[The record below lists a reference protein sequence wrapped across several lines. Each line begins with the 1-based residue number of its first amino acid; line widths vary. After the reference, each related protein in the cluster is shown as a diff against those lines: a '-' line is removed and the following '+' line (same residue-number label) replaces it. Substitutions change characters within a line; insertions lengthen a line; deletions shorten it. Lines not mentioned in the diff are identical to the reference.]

1 MGLLVDVGHIN
12 TTVTQ
17 GLNDCES
24 AGAFLAGLQVPIWD
38 THIHNNDGQTDG
50 HMTVRDPAG
59 TLDMKEVVEGFR
71 ALSYEGPLN
80 MECIRR
86 VRKLSMREMEEA
98 IVADRGYLEGLVAGT
113 DATKH

>member
-1 MGLLVDVGHIN
+1 
-12 TTVTQ
+12 
-17 GLNDCES
+17 
-24 AGAFLAGLQVPIWD
+24 
-38 THIHNNDGQTDG
+38 
-50 HMTVRDPAG
+50 MTVRDPAG

-86 VRKLSMREMEEA
+86 VRKLSMREMEEP
-98 IVADRGYLEGLVAGT
+98 IVADRGYLEGMVAVA

>member
-1 MGLLVDVGHIN
+1 MTLCLWRRRGTSCG
-12 TTVTQ
+12 
-17 GLNDCES
+17 
-24 AGAFLAGLQVPIWD
+24 
-38 THIHNNDGQTDG
+38 GQTDG

-71 ALSYEGPLN
+71 ALSYDGPLN

-98 IVADRGYLEGLVAGT
+98 IVADREYLEGLVAGT
-113 DATKH
+113 GATKH